1 MRETSV
7 VTPTTAPG
15 PEMTPGKP
23 STQPIDNQIRRL
35 RFEHG
40 EITQEALA
48 NAVGI
53 TRQTVIALEAAR
65 YAPSL
70 ELAMRIAEVFGK
82 RVDEVF
88 FRRATA

>member
-1 MRETSV
+1 
-7 VTPTTAPG
+7 
-15 PEMTPGKP
+15 MTPGQP

-35 RFEHG
+35 RFEYG

-70 ELAMRIAEVFGK
+70 ELAMKIAEVFGK
-82 RVDEVF
+82 KVDEVF
-88 FRRATA
+88 FRRAAG